1 MKKTLKLIALASL
14 VSVCGSVA
22 AQSSVT
28 VYGRVDLAVRHDE
41 GYAVDPV
48 TFAVSKAK
56 NNGVATGSFNALGF
70 RGVEDLGGG
79 LKAYF
84 DLQHRFA
91 ADTGVANNPFWDE
104 ISVVGLRGNWGQL
117 QLGRQGGPYGT
128 GPDPD
133 AFGGDYVGGRGERK
147 AGADDKY
154 NNGITYTT
162 PDMGGFSAAIGAA
175 ERDATPTSAAGIR
188 TPWSG
193 YVKYA
198 AGPLMGSLSYAH
210 RANGDTAWGLGAT
223 YDFSAAKLFFA
234 YASNN
239 GDLAARATLDRKTMD
254 IGVAVPM
261 GAGSFRAKYNRDDID
276 GFKVTN
282 VGLGYWYDLSKRT
295 MLYGHYGHEKG
306 DSLPALNRY
315 EMGVRHDF

>member
-41 GYAVDPV
+41 TNVGTVKV
-48 TFAVSKAK
+48 K
-56 NNGVATGSFNALGF
+56 NNGVETGSFNALGF

-84 DLQHRFA
+84 DLQHRFNA
-91 ADTGVANNPFWDE
+91 AEGVANTPFWDE

-162 PDMGGFSAAIGAA
+162 PSMGGFSAAIGAA
-175 ERDATPTSAAGIR
+175 ERDGIALATR

-193 YVKYA
+193 YVKYE
-198 AGPLMGSLSYAH
+198 AGPLMLSASYAH
-210 RANGDTAWGLGAT
+210 RAIGDNAWGLGAT

-234 YASNN
+234 YADNN
-239 GDLAARATLDRKTMD
+239 GSVSGNDRTTLD

-261 GAGSFRAKYNRDDID
+261 GAGSFRAKYNRDELNSV
-276 GFKVTN
+276 KTN
-282 VGLGYWYDLSKRT
+282 NIGVGYWYDLSKRT
-295 MLYGHYGHEKG
+295 MLYGHYGHEKS
-306 DSLPALNRY
+306 DNQSALNRY
-315 EMGVRHDF
+315 ELGVRHDF

>member
-28 VYGRVDLAVRHDE
+28 VYGRVDLGLRHE
-41 GYAVDPV
+41 P
-48 TFAVSKAK
+48 
-56 NNGVATGSFNALGF
+56 NNNSVATGSFNGLGF

-133 AFGGDYVGGRGERK
+133 AFGGDYIGGLGERK

-154 NNGITYTT
+154 NNSVVYTT
-162 PDMGGFSAAIGAA
+162 PDMGGFSAAFGAG
-175 ERDATPTSAAGIR
+175 ERDGIAGATRS
-188 TPWSG
+188 PWSG

-198 AGPLMGSLSYAH
+198 SGPLMVSASYAH
-210 RANGDTAWGLGAT
+210 RAIGENAWGLGAT

-234 YASNN
+234 YANN
-239 GDLAARATLDRKTMD
+239 TGLTAATDRTTMD
-254 IGVAVPM
+254 LGVAVPM
-261 GAGSFRAKYNRDDID
+261 GAGSVRAKYNRDDIN
-276 GFKVTN
+276 GSKTN
-282 VGLGYWYDLSKRT
+282 NLGVGYWYDLSKRT
-295 MLYGHYGHEKG
+295 MLYTSFNHQTSDVAAKDG
-306 DSLPALNRY
+306 LNRY
-315 EMGVRHDF
+315 DLGVRHDF